1 MSREILEA
9 IRGLAQEKGIDAEIL
24 KAALEDALLSAYKKS
39 PGSAKYARVEFDDD
53 TGDYRVYEL
62 ILPAE
67 LEEKLLAQAVEE
79 QEQEIDPETGE
90 LREPEEPELDPEV
103 LRPYEDQIQSRD
115 VTPDDFGRIAAQT
128 AKQVMLQRIREAER
142 QMMYDEY
149 QDRVGELITGI
160 IQQSDNRYTLV
171 QLRERV
177 EALLPRSEQVFNERY
192 DHGMRVKAV
201 ITDVSAEGKGPSIV
215 VSRRSPELIKEL
227 FELEV
232 PEIADDLVEIV
243 GVAREPGYRSKIAVI
258 SHADGVDPVGACV
271 GPRGSRV
278 RMVVSELRGEKIDII
293 PHNDEPARFVAKALS
308 PARVREVLVDDETKE
323 ATVIVPDD
331 QLSLAIGRE
340 GQNARLAAKLTGW
353 KVDIK
358 SQTEFSQEDEIEYE
372 QGEEADGRCAAVLS
386 AGRRCPN
393 AALDGSRYCGLP
405 QHQALARFATNQVTV
420 LAGLGDDEVALLA
433 DPDSDEA
440 DVAALVAR
448 AESEH
453 SEAEAVTE
461 PAEELARAPRRP
473 RRSSPP
479 RRPRRGRP
487 LPTARTPRRPRKSRR
502 RNRPTARTPRRPI
515 SPSRPRATAPPSRPI
530 SLSRPRRPPRS
541 RRRLRASLARKRVHE
556 IAKARGLTS
565 KEVLAALNAAGIE
578 AKAAASSVEEADAAR
593 ALEAANGGGA
603 PATKEPAATP
613 GPKQAAAS
621 APKQAVRPVK
631 PAGDGSSGATGGA
644 KKRRRVVIDSGASR
658 RDQPQAPPRRP
669 PRRRGG
675 RRRRPLLEEPPAAPQ
690 VEEEQPP
697 LKVPSGATVREV
709 AEIFGV
715 GSADVIKQLMTLG
728 EMATLTQSLSD
739 ETVEVLAGAL
749 DRKVEMVSAAEEVS
763 EAPVYDDDPEDLADR
778 PPVVTIMGHV
788 DHGKTSLLDAI
799 RETEVVAGEAGGI
812 TQHIGA
818 YQVHQNGK
826 TISFIDTP
834 GHAAFTAMRAR
845 GADVTD
851 IVVIVV
857 AADDGVMP
865 QTVEAIDHAKA
876 AEVPIMVAINK
887 IDLPDANPDRVK
899 GELATQ
905 GLNPEDWGG
914 ETIFVNVSAKTK
926 ENLDELLENIILLA
940 EVEELQANP
949 DAPASGTV
957 IESHLDPGRG
967 PVATVLVQR
976 GTLNV
981 GDSLAAGAQWGKVR
995 AMQDH
1000 TGARLDHARPG
1011 DPVEVLGFEGV
1022 CEAGERVEVVENDRR
1037 ARQLAQ
1043 ERAQRLKSE
1052 QLARRQARRL
1062 SLDEVF
1068 AKAKEGEINEL
1079 NIVLKADVSGSL
1091 EALQDEIAK
1100 LPQDEIVVNV
1110 IRAGAGGI
1118 NESDVMLAA
1127 ASDAVIIGFN
1137 VRPLLDARRAGEREG
1152 VEIRTYSVIYKV
1164 TEDLRAAMEGM
1175 LVPEEV
1181 EQTLGQAEVLEL
1193 FKASRIGTIAGCSV
1207 TDGKISRG
1215 GEVRL
1220 VRDGTVVWTGRIGSL
1235 RRFKDDVS
1243 EVDAGLEC
1251 GVVLEG
1257 FQDVKVGDVLEV
1269 FETRQVEKTLE

>member
-1 MSREILEA
+1 M
-9 IRGLAQEKGIDAEIL
+9 
-24 KAALEDALLSAYKKS
+24 
-39 PGSAKYARVEFDDD
+39 
-53 TGDYRVYEL
+53 
-62 ILPAE
+62 
-67 LEEKLLAQAVEE
+67 
-79 QEQEIDPETGE
+79 
-90 LREPEEPELDPEV
+90 
-103 LRPYEDQIQSRD
+103 
-115 VTPDDFGRIAAQT
+115 
-128 AKQVMLQRIREAER
+128 
-142 QMMYDEY
+142 
-149 QDRVGELITGI
+149 
-160 IQQSDNRYTLV
+160 
-171 QLRERV
+171 
-177 EALLPRSEQVFNERY
+177 
-192 DHGMRVKAV
+192 
-201 ITDVSAEGKGPSIV
+201 
-215 VSRRSPELIKEL
+215 
-227 FELEV
+227 
-232 PEIADDLVEIV
+232 
-243 GVAREPGYRSKIAVI
+243 
-258 SHADGVDPVGACV
+258 
-271 GPRGSRV
+271 
-278 RMVVSELRGEKIDII
+278 
-293 PHNDEPARFVAKALS
+293 
-308 PARVREVLVDDETKE
+308 
-323 ATVIVPDD
+323 
-331 QLSLAIGRE
+331 
-340 GQNARLAAKLTGW
+340 
-353 KVDIK
+353 
-358 SQTEFSQEDEIEYE
+358 
-372 QGEEADGRCAAVLS
+372 
-386 AGRRCPN
+386 
-393 AALDGSRYCGLP
+393 
-405 QHQALARFATNQVTV
+405 
-420 LAGLGDDEVALLA
+420 
-433 DPDSDEA
+433 
-440 DVAALVAR
+440 
-448 AESEH
+448 
-453 SEAEAVTE
+453 
-461 PAEELARAPRRP
+461 
-473 RRSSPP
+473 
-479 RRPRRGRP
+479 
-487 LPTARTPRRPRKSRR
+487 
-502 RNRPTARTPRRPI
+502 
-515 SPSRPRATAPPSRPI
+515 
-530 SLSRPRRPPRS
+530 
-541 RRRLRASLARKRVHE
+541 ARKRVHE

-603 PATKEPAATP
+603 PAAKQEAAVKA
-613 GPKQAAAS
+613 GSKQAPAS
-621 APKQAVRPVK
+621 APEQAARPVR
-631 PAGDGSSGATGGA
+631 PAGDGSSGGTTGA

-675 RRRRPLLEEPPAAPQ
+675 RRRRPLLEEPPATPQ

-728 EMATLTQSLSD
+728 EMATLTQSLTD
-739 ETVEVLAGAL
+739 ETVEVLAEAL
-749 DRKVEMVSAAEEVS
+749 DRKVEVVSAAEEVS
-763 EAPVYDDDPEDLADR
+763 EAPVYDDDPDDLAVR

-818 YQVHQNGK
+818 YQVHQNSK

-851 IVVIVV
+851 IVVVVV

-876 AEVPIMVAINK
+876 ADVPIMVAINK
-887 IDLPDANPDRVK
+887 IDLPDANPDKVK
-899 GELATQ
+899 GELASQ

-949 DAPASGTV
+949 DAPASGAV

-981 GDSLAAGAQWGKVR
+981 GDSLVAGAQWGKVR

-1000 TGARLDHARPG
+1000 TGARLDQARPG

-1022 CEAGERVEVVENDRR
+1022 CEAGEHVEVVENDRR

-1110 IRAGAGGI
+1110 IRGGAGGI

-1137 VRPLLDARRAGEREG
+1137 VRPLLDAKRAAEREG

-1164 TEDLRAAMEGM
+1164 TEELRAAMEGM
-1175 LVPEEV
+1175 LEPEEV

-1193 FKASRIGTIAGCSV
+1193 FKASRVGTIAGCSV
-1207 TDGKISRG
+1207 SDGKISRG
-1215 GEVRL
+1215 AEVRL

-1235 RRFKDDVS
+1235 RRFKDDVA

-1251 GVVLEG
+1251 GVVLEA